1 MTERV
6 WKVGPLA
13 FEGSQLLAQLLAFKL
28 KTGDCLALSGEVGA
42 GKTTL
47 ARAIIR
53 AMASDPDLD
62 VASPTYALMQ
72 SYDCERA
79 RVQHYDFYRL
89 NHADEALEIG
99 FEDDAQECITLVE
112 WPDRAEEILPSPR
125 LGIHIE
131 EVLGSD
137 ENEARIYEIKA
148 DGEIGSRLQRLQEI
162 WHFLSDWAEASGATH
177 EISLN
182 YLQGDASARAYAQ
195 LHQDDQSWILMD
207 SPRQPDGPPIR
218 EGKSYSQLAHLAEDI
233 CPFVAIAE
241 ELSRHGLS
249 TPRIDRVDF
258 QSGLAVIEDL
268 GPQVFGRLIDA
279 GHDQRALYSAATD
292 VLVEIAQLNVP
303 SLLRAGDCSHDMP
316 HYSRSV
322 LLNETELL
330 LDWYCRWSTGADLMQ
345 AARKSFLELWSA
357 QLRGLED
364 TRQGWVLRD
373 FHSPNLIWLPDREGP
388 AQVGLIDFQDA
399 QIGHSAYDLVS
410 LLQDARLDVR
420 EQLEAELLTRY
431 CELRSEREGDFDETA
446 FRSGYAVLGA
456 QRNTKILGIFAR
468 LAERDGKP
476 QYLRHIPRITRY
488 IRRNLEHSDLAQLQV
503 WYNENLPG
511 LFEA

>member
-1 MTERV
+1 MTEYV
-6 WKVGPLA
+6 WQVGPLA

-28 KTGDCLALSGEVGA
+28 KNGDCVALSGEVGA

-53 AMASDPDLD
+53 AMASDPELD

-112 WPDRAEEILPSPR
+112 WPDRAEEILPIPR
-125 LGIHIE
+125 LSIHIE
-131 EVLGSD
+131 EVLDAGKD
-137 ENEARIYEIKA
+137 EARIYELRA
-148 DGEIGSRLQRLQEI
+148 GGAMANRLQRLQEI
-162 WHFLSDWAEASGATH
+162 WRFLSDWAEVTCETQ
-177 EISLN
+177 EISLS

-195 LHQDDQSWILMD
+195 LHSDDRSWILMD

-218 EGKSYSQLAHLAEDI
+218 DGKSYSQLAHLAEDI

-249 TPRIDRVDF
+249 TPRIDHVDF

-268 GPQVFGRLIDA
+268 GPRVFGRLIAA
-279 GHDQRALYSAATD
+279 GHDQRELYSAATD
-292 VLVEIAQLNVP
+292 VLVEIAQLDVP
-303 SLLRAGDCSHDMP
+303 STLSASDCSHDMP
-316 HYSRSV
+316 CYSQAV
-322 LLNETELL
+322 LLSETELL
-330 LDWYCRWSTGADLMQ
+330 LDWYCRWSTGVDATQ
-345 AARKSFLELWSA
+345 AARTTFLALWA
-357 QLRGLED
+357 DQLRVLED
-364 TRQGWVLRD
+364 VRQGWVLRD
-373 FHSPNLIWLPDREGP
+373 YHSPNLIWLPDRAGL
-388 AQVGLIDFQDA
+388 ARVGLIDFQDA

-410 LLQDARLDVR
+410 LLQDARLDVE

-431 CELRSEREGDFDETA
+431 CELRSKRERDFDEA
-446 FRSGYAVLGA
+446 KFRLAYAVLGA

-476 QYLRHIPRITRY
+476 QYLRHIPRITSY
-488 IRRNLEHSDLAQLQV
+488 VRRNLEHPDLAQLQV